1 MPSNFRVALSLD
13 KEANDIWNQLP
24 AGDKSRRVREA
35 LKTALIVY
43 EKDLKADAQ
52 SELINSL
59 RTDRKQLQRA
69 LDQARHFKCGHCR
82 CTCVIEYIDK
92 DGVRVY
98 GKVVEE

>member
-13 KEANDIWNQLP
+13 KEANDIWNTLP

-35 LKTALIVY
+35 LKTASIVH
-43 EKDLKADAQ
+43 EKDLKAEHQ
-52 SELINSL
+52 SKRINSL
-59 RTDRKQLQRA
+59 RIDRKQLQRA

-82 CTCVIEYIDK
+82 CTCVMEYIDK

-98 GKVVEE
+98 GKVVE